1 MPRSL
6 GHIRILISARVL
18 LDLEEADEIFA
29 KHGEQEY
36 ADYMRGRGKYK
47 DDFKPE
53 LAGRALAKGP
63 LWEFAQAVLS
73 LNKPGEEPVVDVGIF
88 CKDTAETALPVFLN
102 MGAQGLNG
110 TYTEFRFATSGK
122 KLDKTDLAA
131 FDTDLLLT
139 RNAEDAKLAV
149 NNGVAAAVINV
160 PPAGT
165 EYSRTPDK
173 ALQIWVDG
181 DSVAVGS
188 SSEVIYKRDGL
199 EKYFEAEVN
208 NFDQEME
215 AGPFSAFLAKIS
227 ALNAKFPEAEQPFKV
242 TLLTARSNGAVA
254 HIITAT
260 EKLGI
265 HFNGG
270 LYFMGYTPKAAVLK
284 AKRPDIYFDDPQVH
298 LQDSQLYCPTGLVA
312 YPEGSAMDLFLKEK
326 EEITKA
332 PAAKKAPAKKTA
344 PRARQPRS

>member
-1 MPRSL
+1 MPRQM

-18 LDLEEADEIFA
+18 LDLEEADAIFE

-53 LAGRALAKGP
+53 LAGRALAPGP
-63 LWEFAQAVLS
+63 LWEFAQTVLA

-88 CKDTAETALPVFLN
+88 CKDSAETSLPVFLN
-102 MGAQGLNG
+102 LGAHGLNG

-122 KLDKTDLAA
+122 KLDKTDLGA
-131 FDTDLLLT
+131 FETDLLLT
-139 RNAEDAKLAV
+139 RNAEDAQLAV
-149 NNGVAAAVINV
+149 NNGVAAAVINA

-165 EYSRTPDK
+165 KYSRTPDK

-215 AGPFSAFLAKIS
+215 AGPFTAFLAKVS
-227 ALNAKFPEAEQPFKV
+227 ALNAKFPEGEQPFKV

-284 AKRPDIYFDDPQVH
+284 SKRPDIYFDDQQVH
-298 LQDSQLYCPTGLVA
+298 LQESQLYCPTGLVA

-326 EEITKA
+326 EELTKKKTSV
-332 PAAKKAPAKKTA
+332 KKAPVKKVTSRYR
-344 PRARQPRS
+344 PS